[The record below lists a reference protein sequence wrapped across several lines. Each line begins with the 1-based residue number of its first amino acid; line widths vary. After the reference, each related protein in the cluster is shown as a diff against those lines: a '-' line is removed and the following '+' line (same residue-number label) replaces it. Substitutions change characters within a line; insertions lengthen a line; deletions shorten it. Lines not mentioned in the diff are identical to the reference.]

1 MLGRLLAEISEAD
14 LEGLVQAAVPE
25 GLTLEFKREL
35 NLGQTNEK
43 REAAKD
49 VSALANAAGGRL
61 LYGVAEKP
69 LSDGSVVAGGVV
81 PLTDGTAG
89 SRLADVLHSAI
100 HPRPRFDL
108 RAVPVTGGH
117 VLVVD
122 VYSSSGMDLHMVTGY
137 GENRFYRRGPTGVVL
152 MTEPEIREAYVRIGE
167 LRASLDARVEAL
179 ARPEL
184 ECRSAVDESIL
195 VIPLYSRANLVDPR
209 QVRQLG
215 LRLRQGVLQELAV
228 GKYFADLQ
236 LRYEGY
242 RLIIG
247 GTTEK
252 AKLYI
257 VVLKTGVVHFSSNS
271 AFDDKGE
278 EFHFSSLGAAHR
290 ILQALVIS
298 HEVLRLSAYS
308 GPVRLLYQLRA
319 AKPWRIDPEFST
331 LLDTIPAGTYGTEIP
346 EITLDSTM
354 GSWGTV
360 VKDMLDPIFHAAGGY
375 ECPHFTFD
383 GVLLKNWAK
392 DFAVYAR
399 YMRIEQ

>member
-14 LEGLVQAAVPE
+14 LEGLVQAAAPE
-25 GLTLEFKREL
+25 SLTLEFKREL
-35 NLGQTNEK
+35 NLGQTDEK

-61 LYGVAEKP
+61 LYGVAEKRLP
-69 LSDGSVVAGGVV
+69 DGSVVAGGIV

-108 RAVPVTGGH
+108 RAVPVTDGH

-137 GENRFYRRGPTGVVL
+137 GENRFYRRGPTGVVV

-209 QVRQLG
+209 QVLHLG
-215 LRLRQGVLQELAV
+215 LHLRQQSVLQKLAV
-228 GKYFADLQ
+228 GNYFGGLQ

-242 RLIIG
+242 RLILG
-247 GTTEK
+247 D
-252 AKLYI
+252 LYI
-257 VVLKTGVVHFSSNS
+257 AVLKTGVVHFSSNS

-290 ILQALVIS
+290 ILQALIIS

-308 GPVRLLYQLRA
+308 GPVRLQYQLRA
-319 AKPWRIDPEFST
+319 NKPWRIDPEFFS
-331 LLDTIPAGTYGTEIP
+331 LHNAIPAGTYGTDIP

-354 GSWGTV
+354 GSWGMV
-360 VKDMLDPIFHAAGGY
+360 VKDMLDPIFHAAGAY
-375 ECPHFTFD
+375 KSPHFTFD
-383 GVLLKNWAK
+383 GVLLKKWAK
-392 DFAVYAR
+392 DFAVYAP